1 MIGGEMPNRQLLEP
15 PPVNDPSRHGL
26 SFSGSREK
34 ADFPA
39 ALVGRAN
46 PAPEAYR
53 SGLSPAP
60 RITNNRPVLAVS
72 AQIRTFLHAGF
83 ATTTASRTVPSATNV
98 AASGL
103 RLR

>member
-1 MIGGEMPNRQLLEP
+1 VLAIVAKLNFLDRLSPVPVSRHPALEKCADIIGGEMPNRQLLEP

-46 PAPEAYR
+46 PAR
-53 SGLSPAP
+53 RLTAP
-60 RITNNRPVLAVS
+60 V
-72 AQIRTFLHAGF
+72 
-83 ATTTASRTVPSATNV
+83 
-98 AASGL
+98 
-103 RLR
+103 